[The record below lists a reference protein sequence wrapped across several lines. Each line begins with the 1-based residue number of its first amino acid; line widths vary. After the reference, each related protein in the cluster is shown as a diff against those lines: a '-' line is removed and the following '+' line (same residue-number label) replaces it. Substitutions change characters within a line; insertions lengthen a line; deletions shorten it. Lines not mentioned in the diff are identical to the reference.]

1 MIGDWSSCL
10 IQASVAN
17 TDGNHKRMLRLSSAQ
32 KRDVRMLILQSL
44 ERMLSI
50 RFRSCGIKN
59 DYCGSLPCRY
69 VWHVVVERKL
79 VNESEQVENERT

>member
-1 MIGDWSSCL
+1 LIGDWSSCL

-17 TDGNHKRMLRLSSAQ
+17 TDGNHKRMLRPSSAQ
-32 KRDVRMLILQSL
+32 KGMSVQSL

-50 RFRSCGIKN
+50 RFRPCGMKN
-59 DYCGSLPCRY
+59 DYCGGLPCRY

-79 VNESEQVENERT
+79 VIESEQVENERT

>member
-1 MIGDWSSCL
+1 METTKNVEAEQCP
-10 IQASVAN
+10 
-17 TDGNHKRMLRLSSAQ
+17 
-32 KRDVRMLILQSL
+32 KRDVRMSILQSL

-50 RFRSCGIKN
+50 RFRPCGMKN
-59 DYCGSLPCRY
+59 DYCGGLPCRY